1 MPGITAA
8 IRTARGR
15 LRHLQSAQEWLAK
28 TPESSALRN
37 CHLVYFN
44 GAFSPP
50 TRAHAHIVTTIASY
64 PGVDALWLDPEPAR
78 SQKPLWLNETFDARV
93 EMCEQMLVDLH
104 GGRTR
109 TMRTVGVGTLRRDLG
124 PDLGES
130 IELFQVLRCLLGG
143 SGHGRLT
150 WALGADVLE
159 NMRFWD
165 SKARAFLQPG
175 LTCDCL
181 LVFMREGWAEE
192 QLRDSASTVFGRDLA
207 GDELI
212 LLPMPDSLASVSS
225 SKARQALVQSS
236 VDLSSL
242 NVSLMSDSHASV
254 YSSEAR
260 PALVQRSVDQSP
272 LELSSLLLPGV
283 HKTCMTHPSVLEVYK
298 DQVAS
303 LAR

>member
-28 TPESSALRN
+28 SPESIALRN

-104 GGRTR
+104 GGTR

-130 IELFQVLRCLLGG
+130 VELFQVLRCLLGG

-207 GDELI
+207 DDELI

-225 SKARQALVQSS
+225 SKARQ
-236 VDLSSL
+236 
-242 NVSLMSDSHASV
+242 
-254 YSSEAR
+254 
-260 PALVQRSVDQSP
+260 ALVQRSVDQSP

-283 HKTCMTHPSVLEVYK
+283 HKTCMTHPGVLEVYK